1 MPVFETCAQPAGITN
16 PGYHAAALR
25 FLSFGDYI
33 HSLSLR
39 WFSPSSSQSAAADQC
54 AHQKRRFGKSFPVR
68 KLWLTSS
75 DWLISGRARLAL
87 VSLKNRETTYKI
99 SS

>member
-1 MPVFETCAQPAGITN
+1 MPVFETCALPAGITD
-16 PGYHAAALR
+16 PGYNAAALR
-25 FLSFGDYI
+25 FLSLGGYI

-39 WFSPSSSQSAAADQC
+39 WFSSSSSQSAADQR

-75 DWLISGRARLAL
+75 DWLISGRARLGL
-87 VSLKNRETTYKI
+87 TPLKNRGIT
-99 SS
+99 